1 MSINVPGIYAV
12 ASHFKERYLHPL
24 QFAKPHGNN
33 SQPKTSAPNTSAP
46 KQGSDAHFDNVMS
59 RSAALLDRT
68 KLPTSTTW
76 GEQMGQRLGEKH
88 DRVEAADHARAMRRS
103 GDILQNIRNTQAEHR
118 AWSPLPEERHED
130 AMKRSGD
137 TLGRIRASQARVD
150 AMPSAPAAPQPSA
163 SRAQSFYNQN
173 EDHGWTAQVGSFK
186 PSGKST
192 PDAPLKPK
200 VTPVSNPEQFQQSN
214 YRQAATMAAPPSRT
228 YHAPEP
234 TPFTPPAGQ
243 AAPQR
248 PLGGVGKGRQNAI
261 PKLPAKSTFAKG
273 KPVAPRAEETP
284 AHTPA
289 GPGKGQLPL
298 WSDEPAAPAK
308 RPQAKKAAPTP
319 SKPTVSDSEWG
330 AMLNDSVAE
339 HKASKATAKPAP
351 ATSKSSNVRETTVK
365 VGGKERVV
373 RTEHN
378 GSQAQLESKHT
389 KAVKGALEELRAP
402 KVKEAEQRLAYG
414 VATGAK
420 KSMIAAHKKEVRE
433 AKNPPTN
440 PTHSDAFREA
450 YKKHPKV
457 QYDAEVPE
465 HLKPFMG
472 DGTDDPGQ
480 SHYYGIGKK

>member
-33 SQPKTSAPNTSAP
+33 AQPQPSAP
-46 KQGSDAHFDNVMS
+46 KQSAPQQGSDEHFDSVMS

-68 KLPTSTTW
+68 KLLTSTTW

-88 DRVEAADHARAMRRS
+88 DRVEATDHARVMHRS

-137 TLGRIRASQARVD
+137 ALGRIRASQARVD
-150 AMPSAPAAPQPSA
+150 AMPSAPQPSA
-163 SRAQSFYNQN
+163 SRAQSFHNQN
-173 EDHGWTAQVGSFK
+173 EDHGSQVGSFK

-192 PDAPLKPK
+192 PAAPLKPK

-214 YRQAATMAAPPSRT
+214 YRQAATVAAPPSRT

-248 PLGGVGKGRQNAI
+248 RLGGVGKGAQWGLFPPSEAG
-261 PKLPAKSTFAKG
+261 PKVKAAR
-273 KPVAPRAEETP
+273 KPVEKPVEP
-284 AHTPA
+284 

-298 WSDEPAAPAK
+298 WSDKPAAPAK
-308 RPQAKKAAPTP
+308 RPQAKKVAPAP
-319 SKPTVSDSEWG
+319 SKPSVSDAEWG

-339 HKASKATAKPAP
+339 HKASKASAKPAP
-351 ATSKSSNVRETTVK
+351 SPSKGSNVRETTLK
-365 VGGKERVV
+365 VGGKEHVV

-378 GSQAQLESKHT
+378 GSQAQLEAKHT
-389 KAVKGALEELRAP
+389 KAVKGALEAARAP
-402 KVKEAEQRLAYG
+402 KVKEAEERLAYG

-420 KSMIAAHKKEVRE
+420 KSMIAAQKKGVRE

-450 YKKHPKV
+450 YAKTPKV
-457 QYDAEVPE
+457 KYDANVPE

-472 DGTDDPGQ
+472 DGPDDPGQ